1 MYFPWGKDVRLGKS
15 FLWMTLGKGNY
26 ITVEKKAPTPY
37 TLGYPYPWLFTT

>member
-26 ITVEKKAPTPY
+26 ITMEKRLQLL
-37 TLGYPYPWLFTT
+37 TLWVM